1 MNRFITFE
9 GIDGSGKTTQIK
21 LLKNRLIRMDE
32 KVISLRE
39 PGGTE
44 ISENIR
50 KILLDPA
57 KNINAEVEMM
67 LFLAARSQMT
77 SEIIIPTLKKESFV
91 ICDRFKDST
100 LAYQGFGRGLNI
112 PLVNKL
118 NEFATSGIDP
128 AITFYIDINIKES
141 IKRKKGTMN
150 DRMESVGQV
159 FLNEVRNGYLNITN
173 NNPERIYKIDG
184 NQDIETISNM
194 IWEKMKKLYK
204 ELK

>member
-118 NEFATSGIDP
+118 NEFETSGIDP
-128 AITFYIDINIKES
+128 TITFYIDINITES

>member
-128 AITFYIDINIKES
+128 TITFYIDINITES